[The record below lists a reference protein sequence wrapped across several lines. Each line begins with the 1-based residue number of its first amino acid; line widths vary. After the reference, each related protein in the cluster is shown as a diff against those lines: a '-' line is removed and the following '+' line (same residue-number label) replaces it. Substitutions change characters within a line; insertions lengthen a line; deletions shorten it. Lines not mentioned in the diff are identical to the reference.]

1 MHVGP
6 KNDVAPLSAVP
17 AIWSASWHK
26 LFPPKTDTSVSAVA
40 GFCMDS
46 DLIDEHGSEFCLS
59 GFGF

>member
-6 KNDVAPLSAVP
+6 KNDVAPLSAIP

-46 DLIDEHGSEFCLS
+46 DLIDEHAI
-59 GFGF
+59 GF